1 MLSVGVWLHAMPR
14 RQTAMIRHSLA
25 SGTERWMTSPL
36 TRLAAFEFSTPY
48 VTGVAVW
55 KDVVLEFSVL
65 SFKLL
70 VLSAEAVLH
79 HRYACPLRTCR
90 CNTCCCPAFCG
101 RLDGPRTRTGAR
113 KMGGGCGDVDGRNYA
128 EGAPQRTRPCRL
140 RWSSCRQGMSD
151 WSRSCDRP
159 AINGRQAS
167 LKDAVLSADEETL
180 GA

>member
-1 MLSVGVWLHAMPR
+1 MPR

-70 VLSAEAVLH
+70 VLSSAEAVLH

-90 CNTCCCPAFCG
+90 CNTCCC
-101 RLDGPRTRTGAR
+101 AR